1 MIIKTEIKEETPS
14 VPFGAWGLI
23 RPISRYSH
31 GRLRR
36 FEFWTFCP
44 IIWNSLLCR
53 VTIST
58 GQQTEAGLV
67 SVSFSGVLF
76 LPKLELI
83 WNYRQVCTINLVVLA
98 NVLLL
103 APVWKKKSDRWAPG
117 SSFEKFSDRGL
128 SFTSPHK
135 KFILLECLSTCCVLF
150 PRMFEY
156 IYQYIHVHFLS
167 VCTWSLF

>member
-14 VPFGAWGLI
+14 VPFGTWGLI

-53 VTIST
+53 VTICT

-98 NVLLL
+98 NVLPL
-103 APVWKKKSDRWAPG
+103 APVWKKNRIDGLPG
-117 SSFEKFSDRGL
+117 LHSKNFQTGGCLLLPHTRNSF
-128 SFTSPHK
+128 
-135 KFILLECLSTCCVLF
+135 C
-150 PRMFEY
+150 
-156 IYQYIHVHFLS
+156 
-167 VCTWSLF
+167 